1 MIDAVTRGDLA
12 ILDFMQAHL
21 SCGFLDTVMPAL
33 TRLGDSGVIW
43 IVLAAALLLFPRTR
57 KYGLAA
63 ALALVIGAL
72 LCNVTLKPLV
82 ARLRPFEIAD
92 TMRQLLID
100 PPSDF
105 SFRRDTPRL
114 RSRRLRLLRLP
125 EPGDGRRR

>member
-82 ARLRPFEIAD
+82 ARLRPFEIAHKN
-92 TMRQLLID
+92 RQLLID
-100 PPSDF
+100 PP
-105 SFRRDTPRL
+105 
-114 RSRRLRLLRLP
+114 
-125 EPGDGRRR
+125 